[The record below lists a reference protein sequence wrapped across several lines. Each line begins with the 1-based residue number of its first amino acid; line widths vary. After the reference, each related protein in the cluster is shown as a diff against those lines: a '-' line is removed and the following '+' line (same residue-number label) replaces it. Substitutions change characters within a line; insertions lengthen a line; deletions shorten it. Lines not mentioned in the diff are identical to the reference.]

1 MSRLSA
7 LRVLVAGVA
16 LTFVSTGCWE
26 QWSDTW
32 WPQMKWQKGVQ
43 AFEQTGQPSAP
54 AGFMPPEGTI
64 PYGQPPTTSEMPLA
78 AAEALPNPNL
88 PLTLAGLENGKKRYE
103 TFCGPCHGI
112 GGLGD
117 GPVAGPP
124 FGKGPFLG
132 VLPIA
137 GPVGSQITKNFSD
150 GHIFTVISQGV
161 RRMPSYKRLAVND
174 RWDIVN
180 YVRYLN
186 GQGLATAQ
194 AAPPPAPVA
203 APAAP
208 AAPATPEQGATH

>member
-7 LRVLVAGVA
+7 LRVVFAGVA

-26 QWSDTW
+26 QWSVWW
-32 WPQMKWQKGVQ
+32 WPQMKWQKAVQ
-43 AFEQTGQPSAP
+43 PFSKTYEPSANG
-54 AGFMPPEGTI
+54 GFMPPEGTVQ
-64 PYGQPPTTSEMPLA
+64 YDAARTTSQMTPAET
-78 AAEALPNPNL
+78 EALVNPTKV
-88 PLTLAGLENGKKRYE
+88 TLAGLDNGKKRFE
-103 TFCGPCHGI
+103 TFCAPCHGI

-150 GHIFTVISQGV
+150 GHIYTVISQGV
-161 RRMPSYKRLAVND
+161 RRMPSYKRIPASD

-180 YVRYLN
+180 YVRYMN
-186 GQGLATAQ
+186 QGLATAQ
-194 AAPPPAPVA
+194 TAQAAPPAPPPA
-203 APAAP
+203 
-208 AAPATPEQGATH
+208 TPEEGATE

>member
-26 QWSDTW
+26 QWSVTW

-43 AFEQTGQPSAP
+43 AYEETGQPTAP
-54 AGFMPPEGTI
+54 AGFMPPEGTV
-64 PYGQPPTTSEMPLA
+64 PFGHAPLTTELTLPET
-78 AAEALPNPNL
+78 EALPNPN
-88 PLTLAGLENGKKRYE
+88 PVSLAGLENGRKNFV
-103 TFCGPCHGI
+103 TFCSPCHGL

-117 GPVAGPP
+117 GTVAGPP

-137 GPVGSQITKNFSD
+137 GPIGSQITKNFSD
-150 GHIFTVISQGV
+150 GHIYTVISQGI
-161 RRMPSYKRLAVND
+161 RRMPNYKRIPSSD

-186 GQGLATAQ
+186 GQGLAPAQTAQ
-194 AAPPPAPVA
+194 AAPP
-203 APAAP
+203 
-208 AAPATPEQGATH
+208 ATPQQGATQ

>member
-1 MSRLSA
+1 

-43 AFEQTGQPSAP
+43 PYEETGQPSAP
-54 AGFMPPEGTI
+54 AGFAPPEGTI
-64 PYGQPPTTSEMPLA
+64 PYGQTPTTSEMPLA
-78 AAEALPNPNL
+78 AADALPNPK
-88 PLTLAGLENGKKRYE
+88 PVTLAGLEKGKKSYE
-103 TFCGPCHGI
+103 TFCGPCHGL

-137 GPVGSQITKNFSD
+137 GPIGSQITKNFSD
-150 GHIFTVISQGV
+150 GHIYTVISQGV
-161 RRMPSYKRLAVND
+161 RRMPSYKRIPAGD

-186 GQGLATAQ
+186 GQGLAPPAQTAQ
-194 AAPPPAPVA
+194 AAPPAT
-203 APAAP
+203 
-208 AAPATPEQGATH
+208 PATPQQGATQ